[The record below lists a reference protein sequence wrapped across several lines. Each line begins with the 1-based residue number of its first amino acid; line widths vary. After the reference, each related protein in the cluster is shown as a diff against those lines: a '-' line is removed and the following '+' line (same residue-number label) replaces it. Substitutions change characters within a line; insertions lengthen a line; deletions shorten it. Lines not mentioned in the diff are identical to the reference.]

1 MHWLINTVCNMAD
14 IYMFPDKHAQ
24 VQTPAVRVAQLA
36 DGFTRIANELYD
48 AIILADFTKNEQ
60 KVIHAITRCTF
71 GFNKKVDRISDSQI
85 ARRTGMSRQA
95 VSLAKNT
102 LLRMKVL
109 VREVGKIGPNN
120 CLSEWEVTE
129 CHRKSDIVR
138 ETMTNG
144 VTETMTVLS
153 EKPVHTKDTTKKTKK
168 KNTDGAS
175 AGADA
180 PAVEQQQVKQTKH
193 TPFQAIVDI
202 YHEVLPE
209 MAAIRELTDARK
221 TKIRNFWHKFKFTEE
236 RWRKY
241 LEYIA
246 ENCRWMCESR
256 PRRDGES
263 SWKRKNLDFLVTE
276 RCILGVKEG
285 RFDDE

>member
-1 MHWLINTVCNMAD
+1 MANVFL
-14 IYMFPDKHAQ
+14 FPDKQ
-24 VQTPAVRVAQLA
+24 RPVQPPAVRVAALA

-48 AIILADFTKNEQ
+48 AFILADFTKNEQ
-60 KVIHAITRCTF
+60 KVVHAITRYTY

-85 ARRTGMSRQA
+85 AGRTGMSRQA
-95 VSLAKNT
+95 VSLAKNS
-102 LLRMKVL
+102 LIRMKVL
-109 VREVGKIGPNN
+109 VMVGGKIGPNN
-120 CLSEWEVTE
+120 CLSEWDITE

-153 EKPVHTKDTTKKTKK
+153 EKPRHTKDTTKKTKK

-180 PAVEQQQVKQTKH
+180 PTVEQQRVKQTKH

-276 RCILGVKEG
+276 RCILAVKEG